1 MTGPFRLVTRTI
13 SHDTVEAL
21 STLLEQAK
29 RGDLIGLAFAAM
41 YNEGGYL
48 VNAEGETYKSPTFTR
63 GMIKALDDKL
73 RAILRELSR
82 L

>member
-13 SHDTVEAL
+13 SHDTIEAL
-21 STLLEQAK
+21 STLLDQAK
-29 RGDLIGLAFAAM
+29 RGDLIGVAFAAM

-48 VNAEGETYKSPTFTR
+48 VDAAGEAHKSPTFAR

-73 RAILRELSR
+73 REILRELSK